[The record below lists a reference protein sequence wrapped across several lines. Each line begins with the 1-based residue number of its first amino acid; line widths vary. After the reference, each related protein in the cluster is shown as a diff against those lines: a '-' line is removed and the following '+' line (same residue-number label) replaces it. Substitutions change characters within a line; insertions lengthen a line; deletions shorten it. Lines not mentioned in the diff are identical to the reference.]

1 MVTAFLEPFREY
13 LEWIAAFLGLIT
25 VMLVVRRS
33 IWNYP
38 FALAMVALY
47 FFEFTDE
54 KLYSDAL
61 LQIFFFLINCYGW
74 WMWRRAPEVEQG
86 VAVDRMSNR
95 ARSIWLAATA
105 VGSVLWGWAMATL
118 TDAAAPFVD
127 ASIAGSSIAA
137 QWLQSLRR
145 VESWLLWILADL
157 IAVPLYWW
165 KGLYP
170 TAGLYAVF
178 LVLAIVGLVSWQG
191 TLKRETA

>member
-1 MVTAFLEPFREY
+1 MGTAFLEPFRDY

-25 VMLVVRRS
+25 VILVVRRS

-38 FALAMVALY
+38 FALAMVSLY
-47 FFEFTDE
+47 FFEFMDE

-74 WMWRRAPEVEQG
+74 WMWRHAPEVEHG
-86 VAVDRMSNR
+86 VAVDRMSRR
-95 ARSIWLAATA
+95 ARSTWLAATA
-105 VGSVLWGWAMATL
+105 IGSLAWGSAMATL
-118 TDAAAPFVD
+118 TDAAAPIAD
-127 ASIAGSSIAA
+127 AAIAGSSVAA

-145 VESWLLWILADL
+145 IESWLLWIVADL

-170 TAGLYAVF
+170 TAALYGLF
-178 LVLAIVGLVSWQG
+178 LVLAVIGLINWQR
-191 TLKRETA
+191 TLDREAA

>member
-1 MVTAFLEPFREY
+1 MVTAFLEPFRDY
-13 LEWIAAFLGLIT
+13 LEWIAAFLGLVT
-25 VMLVVRRS
+25 VILVVRRS

-38 FALAMVALY
+38 FALAMVAFY
-47 FFEFTDE
+47 FFEFAAE

-86 VAVDRMSNR
+86 VAVERMGGR
-95 ARSIWLAATA
+95 ARSFWLASTA
-105 VGSVLWGWAMATL
+105 LGSVFLGWVMATL

-127 ASIAGSSIAA
+127 AAIAGSSIAA

-145 VESWLLWILADL
+145 VESWTLWIVADL

-178 LVLAIVGLVSWQG
+178 LALAIIGMISWQR
-191 TLKRETA
+191 TLGREAA